1 LTRAREL
8 CEQVGES
15 AQLSEVLIGLWDFH
29 LVRGEVQVSLERAEQ
44 LLRLSHR
51 EHDGFLLFVA
61 HVVMGCALFFRGELV
76 PARTNFER
84 AMALYDPRQH
94 SDRALVGVN
103 DFMVMCLFYFA
114 WSLIVLG
121 YPDQAVTRISE
132 ALVRAQELAHP
143 YSVVFARMH
152 AVHVHELRR
161 EAQTAQE
168 QAEAMIAICEEQ
180 GFTFWWGWGMFY
192 RGWALVA
199 QGHGEEGVAQMRQQG
214 IVRFADDRLMG
225 PYARALLAEACAHSG
240 QTAEGWTVLEKALAE
255 VDQGE
260 GRFYHAELYRLKGEV
275 LLRQVAPDAQQA
287 ADCFHQALALA
298 RRSQAKWWELRAA
311 MRLSRLWQN
320 QGKRNAARQLLTEV
334 YGWFTEGFDT
344 PDLQEA
350 KALLDELS

>member
-1 LTRAREL
+1 
-8 CEQVGES
+8 
-15 AQLSEVLIGLWDFH
+15 
-29 LVRGEVQVSLERAEQ
+29 
-44 LLRLSHR
+44 
-51 EHDGFLLFVA
+51 
-61 HVVMGCALFFRGELV
+61 MGVALFFRGELV
-76 PARTNFER
+76 PARVNFER
-84 AMALYDPRQH
+84 AMALYDPQQH

-103 DFMVMCLFYFA
+103 DYVVMCLFYLA

-168 QAEAMIAICEEQ
+168 HAEAMIAICEEQ
-180 GFTFWWGWGMFY
+180 GFTFWLRWGMFF

-199 QGHGEEGVAQMRQQG
+199 QGHGEEGMAQMRQG
-214 IVRFADDRLMG
+214 IARFADDRLVG
-225 PYARALLAEACAHSG
+225 PYASALLAEACAHIG

-260 GRFYHAELYRLKGEV
+260 GRFYHAELHRLKGEV
-275 LLRQVAPDAQQA
+275 LLRQAAPDDLQA
-287 ADCFHQALALA
+287 EDCFHQALDLA

-311 MRLSRLWQN
+311 MSLSRLWQH
-320 QGKRNAARQLLTEV
+320 QGKRAEAHDLLAPI

-344 PDLQEA
+344 ADLQEA
-350 KALLDELS
+350 KALLDALS